1 MLVFLLSQIMA
12 DEISI
17 PPLVSYAFDD
27 QSQHMVVASCLTGVG
42 YLSIFYVKSE
52 FQTIKLSKQTSFEEA
67 CTEGILLSLQLCPT
81 SVNIYVHNPI
91 SRVNS
96 VYRANETHLWES
108 VPASDE
114 INKIIFGIA
123 RHQMVG
129 PALLEIDV
137 PKNYP
142 GFKV

>member
-1 MLVFLLSQIMA
+1 M
-12 DEISI
+12 
-17 PPLVSYAFDD
+17 
-27 QSQHMVVASCLTGVG
+27 
-42 YLSIFYVKSE
+42 
-52 FQTIKLSKQTSFEEA
+52 SKQTSFEEA

-91 SRVNS
+91 SRVNAI
-96 VYRANETHLWES
+96 YRANETHLWES

-114 INKIIFGIA
+114 INNIIFGIGS
-123 RHQMVG
+123 HQMVG